1 MRSVVVALVAGFLSL
16 LPISVR
22 AQGDVPQRVTQ
33 GLDAYRAGSVEAA
46 VDAWFAGY
54 MGDTYPE
61 MKRGTRIRL
70 RQMERGTGPITGY
83 EYVGEV
89 QWGPST
95 RRIFYT
101 LLYRNFPAFVRF
113 DVYQTGGEWRVLTVL
128 VDADP
133 AGVFPR
139 EMLAPAG

>member
-1 MRSVVVALVAGFLSL
+1 MRSVLIALVAGFLSL
-16 LPISVR
+16 LPMSVR
-22 AQGDVPQRVTQ
+22 AQADVPQRVTQ
-33 GLDAYRAGSVEAA
+33 GLDAYRSSSVEAA
-46 VDAWFAGY
+46 AEAWFAGY

-70 RQMERGTGPITGY
+70 RQIERGSGPITGY

-101 LLYRNFPAFVRF
+101 LHYRNFPAFARF
-113 DVYQTGGEWRVLTVL
+113 DVYHTGGEWRVLGVI
-128 VDADP
+128 VDSDP
-133 AGVFPR
+133 AEVFPH
-139 EMLAPAG
+139 EMLAPAR